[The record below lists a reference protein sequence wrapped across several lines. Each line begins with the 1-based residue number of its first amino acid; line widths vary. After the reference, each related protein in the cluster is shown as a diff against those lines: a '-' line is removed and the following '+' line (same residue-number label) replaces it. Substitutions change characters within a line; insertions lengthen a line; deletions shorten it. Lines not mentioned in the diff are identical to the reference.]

1 VIRTASTLLLAIALL
16 LPGLASAQE
25 SQPASPAPAST
36 FDGSAAELRKRL
48 EDSLAELAKLRE
60 EMAAERIPMSK
71 RLGELE
77 SELTSLRQRL
87 QQITKMR
94 DERTLDRNKVQ
105 IAIKQQQDEMAF
117 LVNLLGDYLRNFET
131 SLHIAEVQRYR
142 EVLNEAK
149 LAMDNSSLTDAET
162 FEVQS
167 KVLTASL
174 ERLHEALG
182 GVRFEGTAVDTTGML
197 KPGAFVQ
204 LGPVALFRSADGQSV
219 GVVEQRIGS
228 LEPTVAA
235 FGQPEVQASAQE
247 LVANGTGQFPFD
259 PTLGNAIKIEQTQET
274 LIEHIK
280 KGGPIMVP
288 IFVLAGAAL
297 LVVLYKWLT
306 MLFIRNP
313 SQKRMRELLAAVAAR
328 DTAAAQRIT
337 KTMPGPVGAM
347 LRQGAEHLDD
357 PRELI
362 EEVMYESVLSSKLKI
377 QSMLPFVAISAAAA
391 PLLGLLGT
399 VTGIMNTFSLITV
412 FGTGDVRTLS
422 SGISEAL
429 ITTEYGLIVAIP
441 SLLLH
446 AFLSRKAK
454 GIVDRMEKSAV
465 AFLNEVS
472 KAAPA
477 RDAEEMAEFVKG

>member
-1 VIRTASTLLLAIALL
+1 MHRTLSTLLLSVALL
-16 LPGLASAQE
+16 LPGLAFAQDA
-25 SQPASPAPAST
+25 QPASTAPASS
-36 FDGSAAELRKRL
+36 FDGSASELRKRL

-60 EMAAERIPMSK
+60 DMAAERIPMSK

-77 SELTSLRQRL
+77 SELSALRQRL
-87 QQITKMR
+87 QQVTKVR

-105 IAIKQQQDEMAF
+105 AAIKQQQDEMAF
-117 LVNLLGDYLRNFET
+117 LVNLLGDYIRNFET

-167 KVLTASL
+167 KVLAASL

-235 FGQPEVQASAQE
+235 FGQPEIQASAQE

-259 PTLGNAIKIEQTQET
+259 PTLGNAMKIEQTQET
-274 LIEHIK
+274 LVEHIK

-306 MLFIRNP
+306 MLFVRNP

-328 DTAAAQRIT
+328 DAAEAQRIA
-337 KTMPGPVGAM
+337 KSMPGPVGAM
-347 LRQGAEHLDD
+347 LRMGAEHLDE

-362 EEVMYESVLSSKLKI
+362 EEVMYESVLTSKLKI
-377 QSMLPFVAISAAAA
+377 QSMLPFVAISASAA

-472 KAAPA
+472 RAAPS
-477 RDAEEMAEFVKG
+477 RDAEEMVEFVKG